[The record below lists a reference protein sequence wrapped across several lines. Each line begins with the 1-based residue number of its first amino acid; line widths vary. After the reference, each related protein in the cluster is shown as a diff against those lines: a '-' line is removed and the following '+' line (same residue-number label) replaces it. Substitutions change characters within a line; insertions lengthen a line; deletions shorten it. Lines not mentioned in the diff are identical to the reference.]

1 VRKEQLIR
9 AKTEQL
15 DSLLDS
21 VNVDLEAAGC
31 PAATVVSVGICLEEI
46 FVNVAHYG
54 YPEGNGDVRII
65 EEIENDEI
73 TLEIE
78 DWGVQYNPL
87 LREDPD
93 ITLSAEERQ
102 IGGLGI
108 YMVRNMMDGVSYEYR
123 DGMNCLKMWK
133 KW

>member
-1 VRKEQLIR
+1 MRKEQLMQ

-15 DSLLDS
+15 DALLDMI
-21 VNVDLEAAGC
+21 NADLSEAGC
-31 PAATVVSVGICLEEI
+31 PDATAVSVGICVEEI

-54 YPEGNGDVRII
+54 YPDGVGDVRII
-65 EEIENDEI
+65 EDIEGDSITIEIQ
-73 TLEIE
+73 
-78 DWGVQYNPL
+78 DWGTPYNPL
-87 LREDPD
+87 EREDPD

-102 IGGLGI
+102 VGGLGI
-108 YMVRNMMDGVSYEYR
+108 YMVRNMTDGVSYEYR